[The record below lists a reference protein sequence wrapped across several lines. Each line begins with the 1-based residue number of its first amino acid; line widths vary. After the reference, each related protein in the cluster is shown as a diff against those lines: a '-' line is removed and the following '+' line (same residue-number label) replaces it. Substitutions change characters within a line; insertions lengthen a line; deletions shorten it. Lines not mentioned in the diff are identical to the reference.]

1 MALKDTWKD
10 LVNGESEV
18 VVEPINDMAT
28 AIIALEEQNVEIEN
42 ALDAIIAIQESL
54 IGGESE

>member
-10 LVNGESEV
+10 LVNGESEI
-18 VVEPINDMAT
+18 VVEPINELAN
-28 AIIALEEQNVEIEN
+28 AIIDLEDQNGEIES

-54 IGGESE
+54 IGGESA

>member
-42 ALDAIIAIQESL
+42 VLDAIIAIQESL

>member
-10 LVNGESEV
+10 LVNGESEI
-18 VVEPINDMAT
+18 VVEPINDMAR
-28 AIIALEEQNVEIEN
+28 AIIALEEQNGEIEN

-54 IGGESE
+54 IGGDGV

>member
-10 LVNGESEV
+10 LVNGESEIA
-18 VVEPINDMAT
+18 VEPINEMAA
-28 AIIALEEQNVEIEN
+28 AIIALEEQNGEIEN

-54 IGGESE
+54 IGGESA